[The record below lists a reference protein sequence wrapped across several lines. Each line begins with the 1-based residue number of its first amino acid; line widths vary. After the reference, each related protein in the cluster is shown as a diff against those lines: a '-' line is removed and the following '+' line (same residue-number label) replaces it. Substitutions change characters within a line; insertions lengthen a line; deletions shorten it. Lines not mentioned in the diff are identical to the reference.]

1 MRQRKWLPDQRTTE
15 PAEGVF
21 FVEGPASNWIIVREG
36 ADFILIDGGY
46 PRDVEHV
53 LTSIRYVG
61 LEPGHAKAMLITHG
75 HVDHTGSAAHF
86 SREYG
91 TRILCSPEEEAHV
104 RGQEKHQVTVGQVL
118 RRVWRPRVFRWM
130 LHVIRAG
137 ALSAEPAT
145 KARAWATDE
154 LQALPGSPRA
164 VLVPGHTPGNTVF
177 FLPNAQAVA
186 TGDALVTGHPVS
198 KETGVVQ
205 MLHPMFHSRPD
216 DVREA
221 LRRLSDVDASLI
233 LPGHGPALRMPLAD
247 AVVKISGRR
256 R

>member
-104 RGQEKHQVTVGQVL
+104 GGQEKHQVTVGQVL
-118 RRVWRPRVFRWM
+118 RHAWRPRVFRWM